1 MSKLT
6 NEVTASREPEEV
18 SPRRRGMTP
27 VRVTLSAGVPQRWP
41 IDGDYFHVLTAP
53 VADLI
58 ARFDDG
64 EPVPV
69 YAGLGF
75 RRYYQS
81 MQLESATGQS
91 VIVLAGFGSVAD
103 ARATANVNVS
113 TTVEPGNTGDNG
125 GDVVCGAGAATQLLT
140 ADADRLIAYIT
151 NSSTNTVTVRIGTS
165 AVSATNGIPVEPGV
179 TQPYP
184 STSAIYAWNP
194 SVGSVT
200 ISAASVKRV

>member
-1 MSKLT
+1 VSKLT

-27 VRVTLSAGVPQRWP
+27 VRVTLAAGVPQRWP

-53 VADLI
+53 VADLV

-91 VIVLAGFGSVAD
+91 VVVLAGFGSVAD
-103 ARATANVNVS
+103 ARATANVNVDA
-113 TTVEPGNTGDNG
+113 TIEPGNTGDDG
-125 GDVVCGAGAATQLLT
+125 GDVACGAGAATQLLA
-140 ADADRLIAYIT
+140 ADVDRRYSIIMNPSS
-151 NSSTNTVTVRIGTS
+151 NSVTVRIGTS
-165 AVSATNGIPVEPGV
+165 AVAAATGIPLEPG
-179 TQPYP
+179 TTLPYA

-194 SVGSVT
+194 SGGAVT
-200 ISAASVKRV
+200 ISAAAVKRV